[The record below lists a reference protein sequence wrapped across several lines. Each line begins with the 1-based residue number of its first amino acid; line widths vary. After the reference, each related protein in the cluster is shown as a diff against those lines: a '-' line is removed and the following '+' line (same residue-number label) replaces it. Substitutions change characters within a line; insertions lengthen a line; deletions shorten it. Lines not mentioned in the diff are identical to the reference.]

1 MSSGVVRLSQQI
13 DERLLQFF
21 LDEANAGREV
31 NNLQLEEKALDIA
44 RELKLDTFTLVSG
57 QYIECWRQQHG
68 TTTFS
73 DTNEDHK
80 EPVEMQEATQ
90 ASRASMEALSRRH
103 MYRLDAVLAMDEVMV
118 SITSPTADENDG
130 TAGKNSCA
138 TIGNTGSGSE
148 IGFTV
153 ALAACASGVKLPA
166 FLILKEESGHIQE
179 QALRELRVPGNIRL
193 TASEHGWM
201 TPPKFQ
207 KWVTDILGPKKDESR
222 RLLVIDQ
229 TASHNTA
236 VCKHALD
243 AAGVDVVFLPV
254 GCNGT
259 LQPAVASW
267 AEPFKVSLQSSL
279 DAFILQGDNANNR
292 KMASAQDIVNLVSTA
307 WAAVSSELIAQ
318 SFSVCGIT
326 YATYDDGG
334 DDVLDY
340 CLYKSGITA
349 AIKSSS
355 C

>member
-1 MSSGVVRLSQQI
+1 MSSGVVKLSQQI

-90 ASRASMEALSRRH
+90 ASRASIQALSRRH

-138 TIGNTGSGSE
+138 TIGITGSGSE

-179 QALRELRVPGNIRL
+179 QALRELRVPERL
-193 TASEHGWM
+193 PRLNPAAE
-201 TPPKFQ
+201 
-207 KWVTDILGPKKDESR
+207 R
-222 RLLVIDQ
+222 RLSPRIPFVQIRRLMNW
-229 TASHNTA
+229 T
-236 VCKHALD
+236 
-243 AAGVDVVFLPV
+243 
-254 GCNGT
+254 NG
-259 LQPAVASW
+259 QFGIKGP
-267 AEPFKVSLQSSL
+267 
-279 DAFILQGDNANNR
+279 
-292 KMASAQDIVNLVSTA
+292 IVNVPVDTDLMLKQLPRDVHNQQQIMVNIKRRRFDKGVYLADEVSRQQLLPWIEVTPYQMP
-307 WAAVSSELIAQ
+307 LH
-318 SFSVCGIT
+318 
-326 YATYDDGG
+326 
-334 DDVLDY
+334 
-340 CLYKSGITA
+340 
-349 AIKSSS
+349 
-355 C
+355 